1 MTSST
6 NERQIR
12 ARTRREERE
21 RLDDELVMRDLMST
35 PRGRNWVWRRLA
47 EAQLFVED
55 TGLDPYWMAYSKG
68 RRNAG
73 LRLLK
78 DAQGFTPQEYVIM
91 TEENTNVLLRPEP
104 APQDEEETS
113 DE

>member
-1 MTSST
+1 MTSAT

-12 ARTRREERE
+12 ERSKRAERE
-21 RLDDELVMRDLMST
+21 RLDDELVMRELMST
-35 PRGRNWVWRRLA
+35 PRGRAWVWRRLA

-68 RRNAG
+68 KRNAG

-78 DAQGFTPQEYVIM
+78 DAQGFTPTEYVIM
-91 TEENTNVLLRPEP
+91 TEENTNTILRPEP
-104 APQDEEETS
+104 STS
-113 DE
+113 DESPSDE